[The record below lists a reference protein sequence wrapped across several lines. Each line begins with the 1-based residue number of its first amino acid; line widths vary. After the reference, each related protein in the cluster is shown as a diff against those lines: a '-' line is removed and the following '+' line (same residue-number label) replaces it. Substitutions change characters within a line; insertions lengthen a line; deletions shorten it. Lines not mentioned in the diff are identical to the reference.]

1 MAPALIA
8 ILSLTVLGIP
18 FVLAVDR
25 QAGPLRVLGLAFLY
39 GTGVMHF
46 VLLALSVLHIR
57 WSLVS
62 VTIAAILCGGQALLP
77 VLRSKGQ
84 ARVPVLHV
92 HIVDLFALATPFGF
106 ACYATIAPLWE
117 WDFWAIWGLKARVF
131 LEAGGIDWR
140 FLMSQWDTFAHPDY
154 PLLVPFAY
162 DFVALLSGGWSDRWL
177 GLLFVAWAL
186 AFLLVARDLAAAET
200 TPLFAALVTF
210 ALSSLAVSRFVGL
223 AEGALIAYVGAGVL
237 FVRRA
242 MVFDDDVAW
251 RHGAILLGLAAC
263 TKNEG
268 VAMVASTAIAV
279 LLTPLPARVSGAT
292 RAAFRRVLRLWPA
305 AAIAAPWLLLRA
317 THDLPTDVVSGS
329 LVSRL
334 LARIPESGK
343 IFELLDLQLN
353 QPWFWAALLLGVVA
367 VPLARWKRER
377 FVLLA
382 CGLQILFY
390 IGAYYVTPHDPAWH
404 IVTSWSRL
412 TVQIAPPIAY
422 AVLINLAGEFTHAEA
437 RSEQP

>member
-1 MAPALIA
+1 MAAVLIA

-18 FVLAVDR
+18 LVLAVDR
-25 QAGPLRVLGLAFLY
+25 NASPLRLLGLAFLY
-39 GTGVMHF
+39 GTGAIYF

-57 WSLVS
+57 WSLLS
-62 VTIAAILCGGQALLP
+62 VTIAALLCGGQALLP
-77 VLRSKGQ
+77 VLGRRHGGQ

-92 HIVDLFALATPFGF
+92 HVFDLAALIAPAAL

-140 FLMSQWDTFAHPDY
+140 FLESRWNTFAHPDY

-162 DFVALLSGGWSDRWL
+162 DFAALVGGGWSDRWL

-186 AFLLVARDLAAAET
+186 AFLLVARDLAALET
-200 TPLFAALVTF
+200 TPVKAALIVF
-210 ALSSLAVSRFVGL
+210 ALSWLAVSRYVGL
-223 AEGALIAYVGAGVL
+223 AEGALVAFIGAGVF

-242 MVFDDDVAW
+242 LLANDDAAW

-268 VAMVASTAIAV
+268 LAMLASVAIAIAIV
-279 LLTPLPARVSGAT
+279 DVRSLR
-292 RAAFRRVLRLWPA
+292 RLWPA
-305 AAIAAPWLLLRA
+305 AAIALPWLVLRA
-317 THDLPTDVVSGS
+317 LHDLPTDVVSGS
-329 LVSRL
+329 LALRFAARASEAGAIFRL
-334 LARIPESGK
+334 LIAN
-343 IFELLDLQLN
+343 LHD
-353 QPWFWAALLLGVVA
+353 PWLWAALLLGLLLI
-367 VPLARWKRER
+367 PRRRER

-382 CGLQILFY
+382 VTFQILFY
-390 IGAYYVTPHDPAWH
+390 IGAYFVTPHDPAWH
-404 IVTSWSRL
+404 IATSWPRL
-412 TVQIAPPIAY
+412 TMQIVAPLAY
-422 AVLINLAGEFTHAEA
+422 AVMVQLAHAEA

>member
-1 MAPALIA
+1 MAAVLIA

-18 FVLAVDR
+18 LVLAVDR
-25 QAGPLRVLGLAFLY
+25 NASPLRLLGLAFLY
-39 GTGVMHF
+39 GTGAIYF

-57 WSLVS
+57 WSLLS
-62 VTIAAILCGGQALLP
+62 VTIAALLCGGQALLP
-77 VLRSKGQ
+77 VLGRRHEGQ

-92 HIVDLFALATPFGF
+92 HVFDLAALIAPVAL

-140 FLMSQWDTFAHPDY
+140 FLESRWNTFAHPDY

-162 DFVALLSGGWSDRWL
+162 DFAALAGGGWSDRWL

-186 AFLLVARDLAAAET
+186 AFLLVARDLAALET
-200 TPLFAALVTF
+200 TPVKAALIVF
-210 ALSSLAVSRFVGL
+210 ALSWLAVSRYVGL
-223 AEGALIAYVGAGVL
+223 AEGALVAFIGAGVL

-242 MVFDDDVAW
+242 LLANDDAAW

-268 VAMVASTAIAV
+268 LAMLASVAIAIAIV
-279 LLTPLPARVSGAT
+279 DVRSLR
-292 RAAFRRVLRLWPA
+292 RLWPA
-305 AAIAAPWLLLRA
+305 AAAALPWLVLRA
-317 THDLPTDVVSGS
+317 LHDLPTDVVSGS
-329 LVSRL
+329 LASRFTARAAETGAIFRL
-334 LARIPESGK
+334 LIAN
-343 IFELLDLQLN
+343 LHD
-353 QPWFWAALLLGVVA
+353 PWLWAALLLGLLLI
-367 VPLARWKRER
+367 PRRRER

-382 CGLQILFY
+382 VTFQILFY
-390 IGAYYVTPHDPAWH
+390 IGAYFVTPHDPAWH
-404 IVTSWSRL
+404 IATSWPRL
-412 TVQIAPPIAY
+412 TMQIVAPLAY
-422 AVLINLAGEFTHAEA
+422 AVMVQLAHAEA